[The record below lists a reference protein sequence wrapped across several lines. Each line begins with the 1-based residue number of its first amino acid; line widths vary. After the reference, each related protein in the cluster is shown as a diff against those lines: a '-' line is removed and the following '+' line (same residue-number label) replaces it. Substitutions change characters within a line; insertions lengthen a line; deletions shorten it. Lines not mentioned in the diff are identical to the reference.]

1 MTTDMKDDE
10 GRTPLHLAA
19 STGDTELVRVL
30 IEAGA
35 DVAVRDAQGASPL
48 HLAVAG
54 GHTETVKVLVEAES
68 GSAENIDGGSDSE
81 VDSSAESPSD
91 GRTIVNSP
99 PVTTARTGL
108 SATNK
113 MYASDRQC
121 GECRVWNRQQFRS
134 CTGCGSALEP
144 VARETRED
152 VSASRIAETG
162 GLDVET
168 INANARAQAKEIKKK
183 ERAENI
189 GHVTALILVVVVVV
203 GACFEYGTETFD
215 DGMRIFG
222 FFLWILICAV
232 ISRLV
237 RWIVRPFLS

>member
-81 VDSSAESPSD
+81 VDADVAVRDAQGASPLHFL
-91 GRTIVNSP
+91 GRISLRWP
-99 PVTTARTGL
+99 
-108 SATNK
+108 
-113 MYASDRQC
+113 YH
-121 GECRVWNRQQFRS
+121 
-134 CTGCGSALEP
+134 
-144 VARETRED
+144 RE
-152 VSASRIAETG
+152 
-162 GLDVET
+162 
-168 INANARAQAKEIKKK
+168 
-183 ERAENI
+183 
-189 GHVTALILVVVVVV
+189 
-203 GACFEYGTETFD
+203 
-215 DGMRIFG
+215 
-222 FFLWILICAV
+222 
-232 ISRLV
+232 
-237 RWIVRPFLS
+237 